1 VRQPNFKQLKLQKS
15 SSGSTSNCCSTLP
28 RSTLQHSATLH
39 PPTHS
44 LTCVPTIP
52 LHLSLQHSCT
62 RCTELDSTLAGASE
76 NVALLKARRELNEK
90 DKMLTKLQT
99 KLDIQ
104 ADALKQLQATVQSN
118 EQALHEKRLEA
129 ATLTSKL
136 RDAELNQRSRSL
148 LGGGVEE
155 HLSRI
160 EQLEAENKVLHQA
173 QADMA
178 RAAMSGEQEQHHQR
192 QRDALG
198 AKIKQL
204 QGQVPDDN
212 LFTLGTASAHFV
224 NPTNCTLS
232 HRMPPSHRHAAQR
245 PLAGVSSYSFATNT
259 NSIASE
265 RALCHSGVFGCHH
278 ARSSRVSPCRRCAI

>member
-1 VRQPNFKQLKLQKS
+1 
-15 SSGSTSNCCSTLP
+15 
-28 RSTLQHSATLH
+28 
-39 PPTHS
+39 
-44 LTCVPTIP
+44 
-52 LHLSLQHSCT
+52 LSLPHSCT
-62 RCTELDSTLAGASE
+62 RCTHLNSTLAGTSE
-76 NVALLKARRELNEK
+76 NVALLKARREVNEK

-104 ADALKQLQATVQSN
+104 ADALKQLQATVQSS

-204 QGQVPDDN
+204 QGQVPDEQP
-212 LFTLGTASAHFV
+212 LHFR
-224 NPTNCTLS
+224 
-232 HRMPPSHRHAAQR
+232 HRT
-245 PLAGVSSYSFATNT
+245 F
-259 NSIASE
+259 
-265 RALCHSGVFGCHH
+265 C
-278 ARSSRVSPCRRCAI
+278 